1 MSGWLKVYAVST
13 VAFFAIDMFW
23 LGVVARGF
31 YRRHLGGLLAEQVN
45 WAAAIAFYLLYIAGI
60 VFFVTLPA
68 ARTGSLVRALA
79 TGTFFGLVAY
89 ATYDLTNLATLK
101 GWPVTVTVV
110 DICWG
115 MVLTASVA
123 AAGYAVAR

>member
-1 MSGWLKVYAVST
+1 MIIRGILGIACRQSKGARRGVRRTPAIAT
-13 VAFFAIDMFW
+13 GAFF
-23 LGVVARGF
+23 
-31 YRRHLGGLLAEQVN
+31 
-45 WAAAIAFYLLYIAGI
+45 
-60 VFFVTLPA
+60 
-68 ARTGSLVRALA
+68 SLV
-79 TGTFFGLVAY
+79 TY

-101 GWPVTVTVV
+101 GWPVAVTVV